1 MDKLTQIAT
10 NQLHPVKPIKYWE
23 VRQNGVPIFRNNS
36 VKICQYWRTNNGF
49 NTATLHAI
57 R

>member
-1 MDKLTQIAT
+1 MKTYQVPT
-10 NQLHPVKPIKYWE
+10 TKERKPVLFWE

-49 NTATLHAI
+49 NAATLHAI